1 MANDVQA
8 STFAPAAAR
17 GPLRFFWGV
26 GATLLSVVYTAI
38 LAPIAALSALLGQP
52 APVTQIGRLWGWLIV
67 KTCGIRVEIEGLENL
82 AGLRNYIL
90 VSNHQ
95 SFFDIFAVA
104 AYMPGAIRFIAKKEL
119 LKIPIFGYALNN
131 SCHIVIDR
139 QAGGK
144 QIRRAVEVTRM
155 GYSICVFAEGHRF
168 NDNHVHEFEDGA
180 AWLAILTKL
189 PAAPMAISGS
199 GLFFPRRAR
208 VVVPGGTMRMRIG
221 KPLATT
227 GMRSAD
233 RVALTRKLE
242 ESVREMFT
250 EEV

>member
-1 MANDVQA
+1 MANDAQA
-8 STFAPAAAR
+8 STLAPVYAR
-17 GPLRFFWGV
+17 GPIKIIWGTA
-26 GATLLSVVYTAI
+26 ATLLSVVYTAI
-38 LAPIAALSALLGQP
+38 LAPAAAVCALVGRP
-52 APVTQIGRLWGWLIV
+52 APVTQIARLWGWLIV

-82 AGLRNYIL
+82 TGLKPYIL

-104 AYMPGAIRFIAKKEL
+104 AYMPGAVRFIAKKEL
-119 LKIPIFGYALNN
+119 LKIPILGYALDN

-144 QIRRAVEVTRM
+144 EIRRAVEVTRM

-168 NDNHVHEFEDGA
+168 NDNRVHEFEDGA

-189 PAAPMAISGS
+189 PAVPMAISGS
-199 GLFFPRRAR
+199 GLFYPRRAMI
-208 VVVPGGTMRMRIG
+208 VVPGGTMRMRIG
-221 KPLATT
+221 APIPTAGK
-227 GMRSAD
+227 RSAD
-233 RVALTRKLE
+233 RVEVTRKLE
-242 ESVREMFT
+242 ESVKSMFT